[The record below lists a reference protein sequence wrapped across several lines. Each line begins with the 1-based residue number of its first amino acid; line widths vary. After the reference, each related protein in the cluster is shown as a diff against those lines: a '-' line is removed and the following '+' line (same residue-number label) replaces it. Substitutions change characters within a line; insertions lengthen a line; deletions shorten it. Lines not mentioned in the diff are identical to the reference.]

1 MRTPSRR
8 VPFVI
13 VLACSLVARAP
24 LAGQSSY
31 EQLQTFSSI
40 INQIRL
46 NYVDS
51 VTYAELVHAA
61 IDGVLESLDPHSR
74 FVSRED
80 GEREMAYE
88 SGRLAG
94 TGIVLEDV
102 DGSATVQTV
111 LPGSPA
117 AKSGVMAGDR
127 LLSIDD
133 TSVAGLRAQAIQPRL
148 LGEKGRRISLIL
160 ERGSR
165 LTPQNVRL
173 SVKHDYIEPKSVT
186 QVRMVDAAT
195 GYVRLVGFHEKGGQE
210 MEDALRKVR
219 GNGAKRVILDLRGNP
234 GGNVFSAVEIAS
246 LFFKKGTLVFRT
258 EGRIRSANHD
268 YMTEKD
274 GPFNDMPLLVLVDR
288 GSASAAEALAG
299 SLQDHDRALLLG
311 RRTFGK
317 ALMQQALPV
326 PPQGDMVWLTVGH
339 VVTPSGRI
347 IQRAYH
353 GLKAEQYYSFAG
365 KSGAEQDTLK
375 TYQTDHGRSVRG
387 GGGIVPDIG
396 LSEPAMLPPW
406 FFAASDSGY
415 DTAVSDSVAA
425 TLAKDAAARTK
436 WFDAV
441 DEWQSSLV
449 KPFMNRVHSRLPVTA
464 EPDSALSARLGRILA
479 YRVTEVRW
487 GQDALDEMVLRND
500 PDIRAASNYTNRI
513 NEELSGRH

>member
-1 MRTPSRR
+1 M
-8 VPFVI
+8 PF
-13 VLACSLVARAP
+13 L
-24 LAGQSSY
+24 LAGLLASPPLWAQASSY

-80 GEREMAYE
+80 GEREMGYE
-88 SGRLAG
+88 SGQLAG

-148 LGEKGRRISLIL
+148 LGEKGKKVSLIL

-165 LTPQNVRL
+165 LTPQNVRV
-173 SVKHDYIEPKSVT
+173 SVKHDYIEPRSVT
-186 QVRMVDAAT
+186 QVRMVDNAT

-210 MEDALRKVR
+210 MEDALRKVK
-219 GNGAKRVILDLRGNP
+219 GNGAKRVMLDLRGNP

-246 LFFKKGTLVFRT
+246 LFFKKGTLVLRT
-258 EGRIRSANHD
+258 EGRIRSANRD
-268 YMTEKD
+268 YTTEKD
-274 GPFNDMPLLVLVDR
+274 GPFSDMPLVVLVDR

-326 PPQGDMVWLTVGH
+326 PPQGDLVWLTVGH

-365 KSGAEQDTLK
+365 KSGAELDTLK
-375 TYQTDHGRSVRG
+375 TYQTEHGRSVRG
-387 GGGIVPDIG
+387 GGGIVPDIA

-415 DTAVSDSVAA
+415 DTAVSDSIAA
-425 TLAKDAAARTK
+425 TLQKDAAARVK
-436 WFDAV
+436 WFDAAA
-441 DEWQSSLV
+441 EWQSILV
-449 KPFMNRVHSRLPVTA
+449 KPFMDRVHSRLQVTA

-487 GQDALDEMVLRND
+487 GQDALDEMLLRND
-500 PDIRAASNYTNRI
+500 PDIRVASNYTNRI
-513 NEELSGRH
+513 NEELSARH